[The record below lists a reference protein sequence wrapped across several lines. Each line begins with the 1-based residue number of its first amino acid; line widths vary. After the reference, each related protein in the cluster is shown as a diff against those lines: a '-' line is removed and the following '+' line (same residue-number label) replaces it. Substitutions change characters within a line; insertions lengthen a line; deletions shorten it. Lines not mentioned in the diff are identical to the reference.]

1 MKKHF
6 GKSILSL
13 ALALT
18 MLLAACPLALA
29 WHVNPPDGKILVSQ
43 TNYNLSKGVTESKII
58 LNSPDG
64 NAQAMCYMT
73 KIAPDAEVAF
83 KASYAGYYAPG
94 TTAADRAA
102 SCKDLKWG
110 MARTTDQ
117 AKAYEAATGES
128 VLFATNGDYYNM
140 QTAQPLGYLIMEGNV
155 IQTGNQASP
164 TEPFFAMLKDGSY
177 AIRDAGSDISDVVEA
192 VSGPIWLVR
201 NGQNVCAR
209 SNEDLMPRNCIGVTA
224 DGGVVACVADGRQA
238 PYSVGLTLWELSEIL
253 LDQGVVD
260 AIYLD
265 GGGSA
270 TSVTKREGT
279 DELVVRNSPSDGPER
294 TVATAL
300 LFVSTAVNSGEFDH
314 ASVSP
319 TNEVYTPGSSVQFS
333 AIGVDAAGGAAEL
346 PEGLTWFVTEE
357 AGIIDADGLFTAKE
371 GFAGTVPVEL
381 KNGSKVVG
389 STEIIIADVDDIYFT
404 GTSISLDFDADS
416 DLGLNVRSE
425 GREIN
430 YKDGDFDWTV
440 VPTDETKTA
449 SDIGTFIGNIF
460 HTASADSTLTADVT
474 ASYTCLDG
482 TVLTNTIRV
491 EIGKMPIVMYDFEE
505 DEGGRQTAA
514 HFHWGKGEPN
524 YGVYTGEHET
534 LEVVTSGGYPGVEPT
549 YATFTA
555 PYTFTG
561 NYDTAC
567 PASGI
572 FNANGYDYYLWPNGT
587 LVKNGC
593 GELKVSART
602 EGAQVRSGDYSLELN
617 YDYASYDGSANAN
630 YYLRTTEMKV
640 IEGYPTQLG
649 VWIYAP
655 EGTANYVIACD
666 IGAWNGTKYATKTHY
681 LYYDMDGKTYCTN
694 ESGIQWTGWMYC
706 YADMTDTWSQI
717 SEEHPLIFRN
727 GEGMFWLCYQPGK
740 GLGGR
745 YNGTLYFDDYRFVY
759 GTNLD
764 DLVNPTITE
773 VTLNGEEIAA
783 DGSTV
788 ITTNAAEFCA
798 QFYDPESQNRTGVD
812 ASATTFFIDG
822 KNIALDGDDA
832 SALTRTTL
840 TNGVHTFMAQISDGA
855 GNTASVTRTFTVAC
869 EGNANPSA
877 KITGRDVIAIGS
889 TYTLNVTVNGEVN
902 SLDALVL
909 DINSDF
915 GIPAVAFAEDVTGT
929 YEYTPTGY
937 RKAKLILHI
946 EGEALTG
953 DVAQITFNVPGDL
966 DAETD
971 FFTYRV
977 NAIDMVD
984 AAGNTYSDAQGLV
997 KMMLSAYYTLQIG
1010 LQLPGKTC
1018 DVTVFDIDGQ
1028 PAADVTVSLNGTAIG
1043 MTDENGVLTTD
1054 AMSAMQPGETFILTA
1069 SSDLGLSFEAKGIV
1083 MAFAGDETGVPY
1095 IIYHNAASDPATEK
1109 NITWFTNPNYTK
1121 DCSYI
1126 RLMTEASYNKYIK
1139 RGPAPDT
1146 AYTAFRAETELVA
1159 FPTSKNASRV
1169 NTITLEGLEPDTLY
1183 YYWIGDGTDDN
1194 WSGKED
1200 GTPLSFRT
1208 AKEDQDVT
1216 TFFVMGDTQM
1226 SGNPANDEEPI
1237 ALLSA
1242 LLESIAAH
1250 DVDFG
1255 IQTGDFVDNGGAFN
1269 HWEELFGVFGNSGI
1283 ASSDM
1288 IHVLGNHEY
1297 YGDFSGSVANKVLE
1311 LPNPD
1316 FYSVEYNDVY
1326 VAVIN
1331 NSADLNEAAA
1341 WLIEDAAKS
1350 DCTWKVLTVHQP
1362 AYYTNLGG
1370 GSEKFTQILAP
1381 AADAADIDVVFSG
1394 HDHSYARTEQM
1405 TGGELDDFGCAWFI
1419 CGDLGEKSRTLNYAA
1434 TDNPDFHFAMVD
1446 QTYDALAIVAQ
1457 AEGMK
1462 MTVTAYDSEGNIIDS
1477 VIYDKDPCKNGH
1489 NYIWS
1494 SEADGVICTIG
1505 GETAEVEDG
1514 WIDNENGEQVYLVDN
1529 QPLTGWQVLDET
1541 VYNFNDDGTVAV
1553 RFPLT
1558 DECYIY
1564 DREAD
1569 KVINRYTGEDAYEG
1583 YNGWTEDTDGGEVYI
1598 IGGTF
1603 KTGWFIL
1610 DEDVYHFDEETGYAH
1625 EVTVYDDVP
1634 TDCEKMGHLHI
1645 ECSCGE
1651 TYDADHSMPTGHSY
1665 VEATKDDGT
1674 TGYVCE
1680 RCGKESSYNIPFID
1694 VNVESWYAPDVE
1706 YVYQNGL
1713 FSGISATKFAPHAEM
1728 SRSMIVNVLWRLA
1741 GEPDEKNV
1749 NECKFPDCQLR
1760 FWYTA
1765 AINWAADNGIVSGY
1779 PDGTFGPDDTL
1790 TREQMVVIIYNYVK
1804 LMGKDVAV
1812 ESEIPAAFSDRAK
1825 IHDYALEAMT
1835 WAYANELIHGTSE
1848 TTLAPRATC
1857 TRAEVAAIIHRLC
1870 ETILK
1875 EAPAAE

>member
-6 GKSILSL
+6 YKRILSL

-18 MLLAACPLALA
+18 MLLAACPLAQA
-29 WHVNPPDGKILVSQ
+29 RRVTPPDGKILISQ
-43 TNYNLSKGVTESKII
+43 TDYTLSKGVTESKII

-64 NAQAMCYMT
+64 DAQAMCYMT
-73 KIAPDAEVAF
+73 TIAPEAEVAF

-102 SCKDLKWG
+102 SYKDLKWG

-117 AKAYEAATGES
+117 AKAYEQTTGES

-155 IQTGNQASP
+155 IQTGNQAAP
-164 TEPFFAMLKDGSY
+164 TEPFFAMLKDGSFT
-177 AIRDAGSDISDVVEA
+177 IREAGSDISDVVEA

-209 SNEDLMPRNCIGVTA
+209 SNGDLMPRNCIGVTA

-294 TVATAL
+294 TVASAL
-300 LFVSTAVNSGEFDH
+300 LFVSTAVKSGEFDH

-346 PEGLTWFVTEE
+346 PEGLTWSVAEE
-357 AGIIDADGLFTAKE
+357 AGAINADGLFTAKE
-371 GFAGTVPVEL
+371 GFAGTVTVEL
-381 KNGSKVVG
+381 KDGDKVVG
-389 STEIIIADVDDIYFT
+389 SSEIVIADIDDIYFT

-430 YKDGDFDWTV
+430 YKDGDFAWEIIPDGELT
-440 VPTDETKTA
+440 PEQ
-449 SDIGTFIGNIF
+449 IGTFNGNIF
-460 HTASADSTLTADVT
+460 HSAKAEDTLTALVKV
-474 ASYTCLDG
+474 SYTNLAG
-482 TVLTNTIRV
+482 ETITAEIKV
-491 EIGKMPIVMYDFEE
+491 EIGKMPVTIFDYEE
-505 DEGGRQTAA
+505 NEDGRQTAA

-524 YGVYTGEHET
+524 YGVYTGDYDT
-534 LEVVTSGGYPGVEPT
+534 LTVVTNGGYPGVPAT
-549 YATFTA
+549 YGTFNA

-561 NYDTAC
+561 NYDTAV

-572 FNANGYDYYLWPNGT
+572 FNANGYDYYLWPNGA
-587 LVKNGC
+587 LSENGC
-593 GELKVSART
+593 GELKVSSRA

-617 YDYASYDGSANAN
+617 YDYASYNGASNAN
-630 YYLRTTEMKV
+630 YYLRTTELKV
-640 IEGYPTQLG
+640 IEGYPTKLG

-655 EGTANYVIACD
+655 EGTANYVLACD
-666 IGAWNGTKYATKTHY
+666 IAAWNGSAYATKSHY
-681 LYYDMDGKTYCTN
+681 LYYDMDGKTYYTN
-694 ESGIQWTGWMYC
+694 EDGIKWTGWMHC
-706 YADMTDTWSQI
+706 YADLTDVWSLI
-717 SEEHPLIFRN
+717 SEEHPLILRP

-745 YNGTLYFDDYRFVY
+745 YNGTLYFDDYRLEY

-764 DLVNPTITE
+764 DYINPTITS
-773 VTLNGEEIAA
+773 VTLNGEEIAE

-788 ITTNAAEFCA
+788 ITTNAAEFGA
-798 QFYDPESQNRTGVD
+798 EFFDPESQNRTGVD

-822 KNIALDGDDA
+822 KNIALDGDDV

-840 TNGVHTFMAQISDGA
+840 SNGVHTFMVQISDGA
-855 GNTASVTRTFTVAC
+855 GNTVSVTRTFTVAC
-869 EGNANPSA
+869 EDNTNPSA
-877 KITGRDVIAIGS
+877 QIAGRDVIAIGS
-889 TYTLNVTVNGEVN
+889 TYTLNVTVDGEVTT
-902 SLDALVL
+902 LDALVL

-915 GIPAVAFAEDVTGT
+915 GLPTVNFAEGVTGT

-937 RKAKLILHI
+937 RKAKLTIHI

-984 AAGNTYSDAQGLV
+984 AEENTYSDAQGLV
-997 KMMLSAYYTLQIG
+997 RMTLSAYYTLQIG

-1018 DVTVFDIDGQ
+1018 DITVFDIDNL

-1043 MTDENGVLTTD
+1043 TTDENGVLVTD
-1054 AMSAMQPGETFILTA
+1054 AMSEMLPGETFILTA
-1069 SSDLGLSFEAKGIV
+1069 SSDLGLSFEAKGTV
-1083 MAFAGDETGVPY
+1083 MNFAGDETGVPY
-1095 IIYHNAASDPATEK
+1095 TIYHNAVSDAATEK
-1109 NITWFTNPNYTK
+1109 NITWFTNPNFTE

-1126 RLMTEASYNKYIK
+1126 RLMTEANYNKYIK

-1146 AYTAFRAETELVA
+1146 AYTAFRAETELLA
-1159 FPTSKNASRV
+1159 FPTSKNASRIS
-1169 NTITLEGLEPDTLY
+1169 TITLEGLEPDTLY
-1183 YYWIGDGTDDN
+1183 YYWIGDGTEDN
-1194 WSGKED
+1194 WSGNED

-1208 AKEDQDVT
+1208 AKEDQATT
-1216 TFFVMGDTQM
+1216 TFFVVGDTQM

-1237 ALLSA
+1237 ALLTE
-1242 LLESIAAH
+1242 LLSNIAAH
-1250 DVDFG
+1250 NVDFG
-1255 IQTGDFVDNGGAFN
+1255 IQTGDFVDNGGSFN
-1269 HWEELFGVFGNSGI
+1269 HWEELFGVFGDSDI
-1283 ASSDM
+1283 ASNDM

-1311 LPNPD
+1311 LPDPD

-1331 NSADLNEAAA
+1331 NSADLNDAAA
-1341 WLIEDAAKS
+1341 WLVEDAAKS
-1350 DCTWKVLTVHQP
+1350 DCTWKVMTVHQP

-1370 GSEKFTQILAP
+1370 GSEKFNEILAP

-1419 CGDLGEKSRTLNYAA
+1419 CGDLGEKSRSLQYTAVD
-1434 TDNPDFHFAMVD
+1434 TPEFHFASIS
-1446 QTYDALAIVAQ
+1446 QEYDALAIIAQ
-1457 AEGMK
+1457 AEGLE
-1462 MTVTAYDSEGNIIDS
+1462 MTVTSYDAAGNIIDS
-1477 VIYDKDPCKNGH
+1477 VTYDKNPCKNGH

-1494 SEADGVICTIG
+1494 SEAGSVICTMG
-1505 GETAEVEDG
+1505 GEEAEVEDG
-1514 WIDNENGEQVYLVDN
+1514 WIENENGEQVYLVEN

-1541 VYNFNDDGTVAV
+1541 VYNFNDDGTIAEQ
-1553 RFPLT
+1553 FPLT
-1558 DECYIY
+1558 DECFIY
-1564 DREAD
+1564 DRTAE
-1569 KVINRYTGEDAYEG
+1569 KVINRYTGEDAYDG
-1583 YNGWTEDTDGGEVYI
+1583 YNGWTEDTEGGKVFI

-1603 KTGWFIL
+1603 KTGWFIIG
-1610 DEDVYHFDEETGYAH
+1610 EEIFHFDEETGYAH
-1625 EVTVYDDVP
+1625 EFAVYEDVP

-1665 VEATKDDGT
+1665 AEGVLEDGT
-1674 TGYVCE
+1674 TGYICE
-1680 RCGKESSYNIPFID
+1680 LCGKESKYNIPFID
-1694 VNVESWYAPDVE
+1694 VNVNSWYAPDVE
-1706 YVYQNGL
+1706 YVYLNGL
-1713 FSGISATKFAPHAEM
+1713 FSGISATKYAPHAEM

-1749 NECKFPDCQLR
+1749 NECQFPDCKLR

-1765 AINWAADNGIVSGY
+1765 AINWAAANGIVSGY
-1779 PDGTFGPDDTL
+1779 TDGNFGPDDTL

-1804 LMGKDVAV
+1804 YTGKDVSV
-1812 ESEIPAAFSDRAK
+1812 DTEIPATFTDKGR
-1825 IHDYALEAMT
+1825 IHSYAVEAMT
-1835 WAYANELIHGTSE
+1835 WAYSVGLIQGKTE
-1848 TTLAPRATC
+1848 TTLAPGDIC
-1857 TRAEVAAIIHRLC
+1857 TRCEVAAVIHRLC
-1870 ETILK
+1870 ENILK
-1875 EAPAAE
+1875 EAPVIE